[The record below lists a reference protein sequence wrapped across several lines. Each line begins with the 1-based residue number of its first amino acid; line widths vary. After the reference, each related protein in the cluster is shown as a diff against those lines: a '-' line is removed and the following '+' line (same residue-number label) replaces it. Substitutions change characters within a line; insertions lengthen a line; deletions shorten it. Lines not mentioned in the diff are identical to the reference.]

1 MRLPRLLF
9 LPYNSDLN
17 FLLIGFRCM
26 KLQKP
31 DLVHSPVSYCL
42 NYNQVLTNTEQ
53 KVTTHHPSLPA
64 ASFSEVGDWCELGV
78 DGPPTEPTVVQILHG
93 LVGVLLLLEL
103 DVDIADQM
111 ISQVVTDIHLLHWA
125 VFVLTFYEHV
135 FEEVIIMFL
144 QRICI

>member
-53 KVTTHHPSLPA
+53 KVTTHLYLQQASLK
-64 ASFSEVGDWCELGV
+64 SVTGV
-78 DGPPTEPTVVQILHG
+78 SS
-93 LVGVLLLLEL
+93 
-103 DVDIADQM
+103 A
-111 ISQVVTDIHLLHWA
+111 
-125 VFVLTFYEHV
+125 
-135 FEEVIIMFL
+135 
-144 QRICI
+144 